1 MGIFSRIFN
10 KDKTK
15 KAAGEQRSAEALPKT
30 EAAAPALKDAMS
42 GLLILRGPHITEKT
56 AAAQKT
62 LSAYTLR
69 IPKNTNKIQVRET
82 VEKRYR
88 VKVESVRI
96 TKTHSKIRRV
106 GRREGAKAGV
116 MKAVVTLEK
125 GQSIE
130 LGK

>member
-1 MGIFSRIFN
+1 
-10 KDKTK
+10 
-15 KAAGEQRSAEALPKT
+15 
-30 EAAAPALKDAMS
+30 MS
-42 GLLILRGPHITEKT
+42 GFSILRAPHITEKT

-69 IPKNTNKIQVRET
+69 IPESINKLQVREA
-82 VEKRYR
+82 VEKRYG

-106 GRREGAKAGV
+106 GRREGAKAGLT
-116 MKAVVTLEK
+116 KAVVTLEK
-125 GQSIE
+125 GQDID